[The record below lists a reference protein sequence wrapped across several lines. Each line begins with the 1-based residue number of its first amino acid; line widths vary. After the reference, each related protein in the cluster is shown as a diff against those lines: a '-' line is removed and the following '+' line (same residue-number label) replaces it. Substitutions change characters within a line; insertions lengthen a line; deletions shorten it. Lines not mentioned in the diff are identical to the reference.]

1 MRWRL
6 PTLPSDLTDH
16 HERDQQRLWLRRKTG
31 GSFFKKI
38 GALKLYLNETQKRW
52 LLVGALLALTG
63 LIGLLMQIYRGM
75 TVLAPTTGG
84 VYIEGVVGQIRFLN
98 PLYASANPLD
108 ESLTKLIYAPLVRF
122 LPDGTVQGVVAE
134 KWEKQG
140 NKYVFTLKNNLA
152 WHDGV
157 KFTAEDVVFTF
168 NAVADDSWQSPLR
181 YVYKD
186 LKVSASG
193 DNVVVIESSEPSN
206 VVLSLATLGLI
217 SKHVWSEVEPANAVL
232 SPLNSKPVGLGA
244 YKFTRAVRGD
254 DGNIKS
260 LELARDEN
268 GPEQGLLD
276 KIVFRVYNDSNSAL
290 TDVLNK
296 QLDAFEG
303 LSSDQEK
310 KVEGQGNWSVVNLTL
325 PQFTAV
331 FFRPS
336 SDFLNQP
343 LVRQALTLA
352 TNRSELTSIFGSNY
366 KLISDLKASSDLP
379 FDKAKAAALL
389 DQAGYSITGPDNIRR
404 KKKIEASFILTTADD
419 PTFLALAT
427 KLREEWQSLG
437 IKVGLSVVPTEDIR
451 ATILEVRKYDALL
464 FSEATASD
472 GDLYPLWHSSQ
483 RFYPGINLSS
493 VSSRKID
500 GWLEQARVVSPE
512 QRDGLY
518 SQVVAEMKNDPP
530 AVWLGQASLAMIIS
544 KKVMGADNVVITDR
558 NDRMYLLLK
567 WYKKTKRVWK

>member
-1 MRWRL
+1 MRWHL
-6 PTLPSDLTDH
+6 PTLPSDPTDH
-16 HERDQQRLWLRRKTG
+16 LERDQQRLWLRHKVG
-31 GSFFKKI
+31 GGFFKKI
-38 GALKLYLNETQKRW
+38 SALKSYLNEMQKRW
-52 LLVGALLALTG
+52 LLVGILLALTG
-63 LIGLLMQIYRGM
+63 LIGLLAQIYRGA
-75 TVLAPTTGG
+75 TALAPAIGG
-84 VYIEGVVGQIRFLN
+84 TYIEGVVGQIRFLN

-108 ESLTKLIYAPLVRF
+108 ESISKLIYAPLVRF
-122 LPDGTVQGVVAE
+122 LPDGRVVGVAAE

-140 NKYVFTLKNNLA
+140 HKYIFSLKNNLV
-152 WHDGV
+152 WHDGE
-157 KFTAEDVVFTF
+157 KFTADDVVFTF
-168 NAVADDSWQSPLR
+168 SAIADDGWQSPLR
-181 YVYKD
+181 YIYKD
-186 LKVSASG
+186 LKVSSAG
-193 DNVVVIESSEPSN
+193 ENVVVIESAEAPN

-217 SKHVWSEVEPANAVL
+217 PKHIWSEVEPSNAVL
-232 SPLNSKPVGLGA
+232 SPLNGKPVGLGA

-260 LELARDEN
+260 LELARDPN
-268 GPEQGLLD
+268 APEQGRLD

-325 PQFTAV
+325 PQFTAI
-331 FFRPS
+331 FFRPN

-343 LVRQALTLA
+343 VVRQALTLA
-352 TNRSELTSIFGSNY
+352 VNRAELASIFGPNY
-366 KLISDLKASSDLP
+366 KLIRDLKASTDLS
-379 FDKAKAAALL
+379 FDKIKAGALL
-389 DQAGYSITGPDNIRR
+389 DQAGYTISGPDNIRR
-404 KKKIEASFILTTADD
+404 KKKTEAGFVLTTADD
-419 PTFLALAT
+419 PMFLALAT
-427 KLREEWQSLG
+427 KLRDQWQSLG
-437 IKVGLSVVPTEDIR
+437 LKIGLSVVPTEDIR
-451 ATILEVRKYDALL
+451 AQILEVRKYDALL

-500 GWLEQARVVSPE
+500 AWLEQARTVSPE

-518 SQVVAEMKNDPP
+518 AQVVSEMKNDPP